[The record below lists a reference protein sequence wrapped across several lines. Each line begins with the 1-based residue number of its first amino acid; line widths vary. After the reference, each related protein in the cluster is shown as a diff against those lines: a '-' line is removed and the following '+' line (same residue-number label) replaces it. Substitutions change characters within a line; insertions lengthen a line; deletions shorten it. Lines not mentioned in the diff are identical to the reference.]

1 MRPHWTISPERLE
14 RLRGLCLGLPD
25 ASEKVAWGDPTWRV
39 RDRIFA
45 MQKGNHEGGR
55 PSLWLKGAPGAQD
68 ALVAARPSVFF
79 VPPYV
84 GQKGW
89 VGIYLDGA
97 AMPWGAIADLIVES
111 WRLIAGPRLAA
122 QLAEAPLAKRASG
135 TRAAKKKTP
144 ARKAAPVRRAKKRA
158 GAKR

>member
-1 MRPHWTISPERLE
+1 MLSHWTISPERLE

-25 ASEKVAWGDPTWRV
+25 ATEKVAWGDPTWRV
-39 RDRIFA
+39 RERIFA
-45 MQKGNHEGGR
+45 MQKGNYEGGR
-55 PSLWLKGAPGAQD
+55 PALWLKGAPGAQD
-68 ALVAARPSVFF
+68 ALVGARPSVFF

-84 GQKGW
+84 GNKGW

-97 AMPWGAIADLIVES
+97 SLQWDVIADLIVES

-122 QLAEAPLAKRASG
+122 QLPEAPLAKRTSR
-135 TRAAKKKTP
+135 TRAAKKKAP
-144 ARKAAPVRRAKKRA
+144 ARKATPVRHPKKRT